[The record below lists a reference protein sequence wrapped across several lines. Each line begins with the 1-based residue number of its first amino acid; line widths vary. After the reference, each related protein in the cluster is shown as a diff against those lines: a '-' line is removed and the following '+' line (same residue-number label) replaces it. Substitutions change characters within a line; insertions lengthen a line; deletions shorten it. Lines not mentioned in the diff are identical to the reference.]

1 MINTTSYLCKRCN
14 FTCINYND
22 IRRHIK
28 KKITCPKKN
37 LEAFSFSNDQLFI
50 LTMIPYNNNNH
61 MIDMN
66 EIDFLKESNELWK
79 RKDELFNILE
89 NIEKNKLKKC
99 EYCNEE
105 FTKVMDVKRHVL
117 VKCFYD
123 NLVKKKEINNI
134 SINSEGDYN
143 NNLNN
148 CILNNNNNITQNIY
162 VDMKPVIPFDDDW
175 DLSKLDDNIKG
186 RLLISKI
193 MYTTLLEEILKND
206 KNLNVIIDNESN
218 LGVVYKNEKEQYI
231 GMKIKDIMEESM
243 DKLKKHLLDINQ
255 NSSKIEF
262 DSDILRYGKNVIL
275 TKHSQYIANDN
286 IHNNVNNFLSNIFEK
301 KKDKAVK
308 RSKMIK
314 DCNLSLNGF

>member
-1 MINTTSYLCKRCN
+1 MPTYVLVV
-14 FTCINYND
+14 D
-22 IRRHIK
+22 
-28 KKITCPKKN
+28 
-37 LEAFSFSNDQLFI
+37 LDG
-50 LTMIPYNNNNH
+50 
-61 MIDMN
+61 MN
-66 EIDFLKESNELWK
+66 SALNSKSVIVT
-79 RKDELFNILE
+79 
-89 NIEKNKLKKC
+89 
-99 EYCNEE
+99 EE

-148 CILNNNNNITQNIY
+148 CILNNNITQNIY

-218 LGVVYKNEKEQYI
+218 LGVFSFV
-231 GMKIKDIMEESM
+231 
-243 DKLKKHLLDINQ
+243 
-255 NSSKIEF
+255 NS
-262 DSDILRYGKNVIL
+262 GK
-275 TKHSQYIANDN
+275 
-286 IHNNVNNFLSNIFEK
+286 
-301 KKDKAVK
+301 
-308 RSKMIK
+308 
-314 DCNLSLNGF
+314 